1 MENLLKV
8 SVLLVVHNGEK
19 NIEKTVLSVLNQT
32 YQNFELIICANG
44 CTDNTI
50 PIIGKVMND
59 YSSNYKIHLT
69 TLPAFNNSEALNWI
83 LRLATGDLV
92 AIHDSEIWPPDKLK
106 QEIRQFDKYPGNGG
120 LIRFADEKKARTA
133 KIFDMSPVCIETTC

>member
-1 MENLLKV
+1 MENLVKV

-19 NIEKTVLSVLNQT
+19 NIEKAVLSILNQT
-32 YQNFELIICANG
+32 HPNFELIICANG

-50 PIIGKVMND
+50 PILGKIIND
-59 YSSNYKIHLT
+59 YSTNYKIHLT
-69 TLPAFNNSEALNWI
+69 TLPVFNKSAALNWI

-92 AIHDSEIWPPDKLK
+92 AINDSEVWAPDKLK

-120 LIRFADEKKARTA
+120 LIRFADEKKALPA
-133 KIFDMSPVCIETTC
+133 KAFAMSPVCI